1 MRCKRFL
8 VLSRKVNEMSTSDDV
23 KRRRGCKNPLCTNI
37 TVDALPE
44 VEALEGVKNS
54 NTGVSTLSMSNR
66 AKTGDKL
73 EEQSAKETTPSVKW
87 YALRLAYANESNIK
101 KVFDTIVSDSNVK
114 VKGFFPTFVKLKKE
128 NGKIKK
134 EETCRLKNIFF
145 LQGTFD
151 QIKYFVYDNYRFKH
165 LRFYSRH
172 YHDNRK
178 DEPIVIPDREIISL
192 QIICNSNVEDIM
204 VIDDQVKKFKEG
216 QKVIITEGDFAGVS
230 GIVARFA
237 GHQRVGIVI
246 GSSFT
251 VTTAYIPTA
260 FWKLI

>member
-1 MRCKRFL
+1 
-8 VLSRKVNEMSTSDDV
+8 MSTSNDV
-23 KRRRGCKNPLCTNI
+23 KRRRGCENPQCTNFN
-37 TVDALPE
+37 VDVLPK
-44 VEALEGVKNS
+44 VKTPKGVKNS
-54 NTGVSTLSMSNR
+54 KTGVSTISVLTQTNVNDKKEWQATS
-66 AKTGDKL
+66 GD
-73 EEQSAKETTPSVKW
+73 SHPVKW

-101 KVFDTIVSDSNVK
+101 KVYDKILSDNTVK
-114 VKGFFPTFVKLKKE
+114 VNGFFPTFVKFKKE
-128 NGKIKK
+128 DGVIKR

-151 QIKYFVYDNYRFKH
+151 QIKYFVYDNYHFKH

-172 YHDNRK
+172 YHDDRK
-178 DEPIVIPDREIISL
+178 DEPIIIPDRDIKSL
-192 QIICNSNVEDIM
+192 QIICNSNNEDIM
-204 VIDDQVKKFKEG
+204 VLDDQVRKFEKG
-216 QKVIITEGDFAGVS
+216 QKVIIKEGVFTGVS

-260 FWKLI
+260 FLELI

>member
-1 MRCKRFL
+1 
-8 VLSRKVNEMSTSDDV
+8 MSTSDDV
-23 KRRRGCKNPLCTNI
+23 ERRRGCENPPCTSL

-44 VEALEGVKNS
+44 VQTPKGVKNS

-66 AKTGDKL
+66 TKTDDKSDL
-73 EEQSAKETTPSVKW
+73 QSAKEDNHSVKW

-101 KVFDTIVSDSNVK
+101 KVYDSIVSDCNVK
-114 VKGFFPTFVKLKKE
+114 VKGFFPTFVKFKKE
-128 NGKIKK
+128 NGKVKK
-134 EETCRLKNIFF
+134 EESCRLKNIFF

-151 QIKYFVYDNYRFKH
+151 QIKYFVYDNYHFKH

-172 YHDNRK
+172 YHDDRK
-178 DEPIVIPDREIISL
+178 DEPIVIPDREIKSL

-204 VIDDQVKKFKEG
+204 VIDDQVRKFEEG
-216 QKVIITEGDFAGVS
+216 QKVIIKEGDFAGVS

-260 FWKLI
+260 FLELL

>member
-1 MRCKRFL
+1 MDAK
-8 VLSRKVNEMSTSDDV
+8 
-23 KRRRGCKNPLCTNI
+23 I
-37 TVDALPE
+37 T
-44 VEALEGVKNS
+44 NS
-54 NTGVSTLSMSNR
+54 NENKANPVNYSTQGF
-66 AKTGDKL
+66 TGD
-73 EEQSAKETTPSVKW
+73 P
-87 YALRLAYANESNIK
+87 
-101 KVFDTIVSDSNVK
+101 
-114 VKGFFPTFVKLKKE
+114 
-128 NGKIKK
+128 IKK

-151 QIKYFVYDNYRFKH
+151 QIKYFVYDNYHFKH

-172 YHDNRK
+172 YHDDRK
-178 DEPIVIPDREIISL
+178 DEPIVIPDREIKSL

-204 VIDDQVKKFKEG
+204 VIDDQVKKFEEG
-216 QKVIITEGDFAGVS
+216 QKVIIKEGDFAGVS

-260 FWKLI
+260 FLELV